1 MNNRGVITRGMVLLA
16 SIILFAV
23 IGTVIAIMVGKNKSD
38 DKYKLFENELVTG
51 AQNYFI
57 IKNMDIDEGEE
68 KRINMSD
75 LAKNNLIYNDLKDKC
90 NGYVLVSNEKD
101 IPTDDYNIEY
111 RAYIKCGNRY
121 MTVNYSEY

>member
-57 IKNMDIDEGEE
+57 IKNME
-68 KRINMSD
+68 K
-75 LAKNNLIYNDLKDKC
+75 
-90 NGYVLVSNEKD
+90 V
-101 IPTDDYNIEY
+101 
-111 RAYIKCGNRY
+111 
-121 MTVNYSEY
+121 

>member
-1 MNNRGVITRGMVLLA
+1 
-16 SIILFAV
+16 
-23 IGTVIAIMVGKNKSD
+23 MVGKNKSD
-38 DKYKLFENELVTG
+38 DKYKSLENELVTG

-68 KRINMSD
+68 KRINMSE

-101 IPTDDYNIEY
+101 ISTDDYNIEY

>member
-1 MNNRGVITRGMVLLA
+1 MNNKGVITRGMVLLA

-68 KRINMSD
+68 KRKQLRMDEGKQAPKPTPS
-75 LAKNNLIYNDLKDKC
+75 AKELPKETKKNP
-90 NGYVLVSNEKD
+90 SNQK
-101 IPTDDYNIEY
+101 
-111 RAYIKCGNRY
+111 
-121 MTVNYSEY
+121 

>member
-1 MNNRGVITRGMVLLA
+1 MNSRGVITRGMVLLA

-38 DKYKLFENELVTG
+38 DKYKSFENELVTG

-68 KRINMSD
+68 KRINMSE
-75 LAKNNLIYNDLKDKC
+75 LAKNNLIYNDLKDKPT
-90 NGYVLVSNEKD
+90 
-101 IPTDDYNIEY
+101 IPSVDAITNT
-111 RAYIKCGNRY
+111 YIDNLFQ
-121 MTVNYSEY
+121 

>member
-1 MNNRGVITRGMVLLA
+1 
-16 SIILFAV
+16 
-23 IGTVIAIMVGKNKSD
+23 MVGKNKSD
-38 DKYKLFENELVTG
+38 DKYKSFENELVTG

-68 KRINMSD
+68 KRINMSE

-101 IPTDDYNIEY
+101 ISTDDYNIEY
-111 RAYIKCGNRY
+111 SAYIKCGNRY

>member
-1 MNNRGVITRGMVLLA
+1 MNSRGVITRGMVLLA

-38 DKYKLFENELVTG
+38 DKYKSFENELVTG

-68 KRINMSD
+68 KRINMSE

-90 NGYVLVSNEKD
+90 SGYVIINSDK
-101 IPTDDYNIEY
+101 NIATNKFEITY
-111 RAYIKCGNRY
+111 TPYIKCPKY
-121 MTVNYSEY
+121 STTNYSEY